1 MEFKDL
7 LSEYQEEPLTR
18 QVILSLLKNYK
29 RPYDKIS
36 ELIKARWL
44 IGLKNGLYV
53 PGPKSKL
60 LLPESL
66 LIANHLCGPSYVS
79 MESAL
84 SYWGFITERVFE
96 ITSVT
101 VKPTKTFKTEL
112 GRFSYKHTSLPYY
125 SFGIRTVDLSSRQAV
140 MIASPEKAICD
151 KIVMTSR
158 LNLRSIK
165 QVMEFL
171 TEDMRIDGD
180 LIAGLNLEMIETW
193 TSDAPKQ
200 NSLLMLIKTIRN
212 YDKGV
217 ASRI

>member
-7 LSEYQEEPLTR
+7 LYKYQEEPLTR
-18 QVILSLLKNYK
+18 QVILSLLKKYK
-29 RPYDKIS
+29 RPNDKIS
-36 ELIKARWL
+36 ELIKAGWL

-66 LIANHLCGPSYVS
+66 LIANHLWGPSYVS

-84 SYWGFITERVFE
+84 SYWGFIPERVFE
-96 ITSVT
+96 TTSVT
-101 VKPTKTFKTEL
+101 VKATKTFKTEL

-125 SFGIRTVDLSSRQAV
+125 SFGIKTVDITAKQAV

-165 QVMEFL
+165 QAMEFL
-171 TEDMRIDGD
+171 TEDMRIDED
-180 LIAGLNLEMIETW
+180 LIQGLNLDVIDTW
-193 TSDAPKQ
+193 VSDAPKQ
-200 NSLLMLIKTIRN
+200 NSLKILIKTIRN
-212 YDKGV
+212 L
-217 ASRI
+217 

>member
-1 MEFKDL
+1 MLCCDIMEFKDL
-7 LSEYQEEPLTR
+7 LYEYQEEPLTR
-18 QVILSLLKNYK
+18 QVILSLLKKYK
-29 RPYDKIS
+29 RPNDKIS
-36 ELIKARWL
+36 ELIKAGWL

-66 LIANHLCGPSYVS
+66 LVANHLWGPSYVS

-84 SYWGFITERVFE
+84 SYWGFIPERVFE
-96 ITSVT
+96 TTSVT
-101 VKPTKTFKTEL
+101 VKPSKIFKTEL
-112 GRFSYKHTSLPYY
+112 GRFSFKHASLPYY
-125 SFGIRTVDLSSRQAV
+125 SFGIRTVDVSSKQAV

-165 QVMEFL
+165 QVMKFL
-171 TEDMRIDGD
+171 IEDMRIDED
-180 LIAGLNLEMIETW
+180 LIGGLNLEMIETW
-193 TSDAPKQ
+193 SSDAPKQ

-212 YDKGV
+212 L
-217 ASRI
+217 

>member
-7 LSEYQEEPLTR
+7 LYEYQEEPLTR
-18 QVILSLLKNYK
+18 QVILSLLKKYK
-29 RPYDKIS
+29 RPNDKIS
-36 ELIKARWL
+36 ELIKAGWL

-66 LIANHLCGPSYVS
+66 LVANHLWGPSYVS

-84 SYWGFITERVFE
+84 SYWGFIPERVFE
-96 ITSVT
+96 TTSVT
-101 VKPTKTFKTEL
+101 VKPSKIFKTEL
-112 GRFSYKHTSLPYY
+112 GRFSFKHASLPYY
-125 SFGIRTVDLSSRQAV
+125 SFGIRTVDVSSKQAV

-165 QVMEFL
+165 QVMKFL
-171 TEDMRIDGD
+171 IEDMRIDED
-180 LIAGLNLEMIETW
+180 LIGGLNLEMIETW
-193 TSDAPKQ
+193 SSDAPKQ

-212 YDKGV
+212 L
-217 ASRI
+217 

>member
-7 LSEYQEEPLTR
+7 LSKYQEEPLTR

-29 RPYDKIS
+29 RPNDKIS

-66 LIANHLCGPSYVS
+66 LIANHLWGPSYVS

-84 SYWGFITERVFE
+84 SYWGFIPERVFE
-96 ITSVT
+96 TTSVT
-101 VKPTKTFKTEL
+101 VKPTKAFKTEL

-125 SFGIRTVDLSSRQAV
+125 SFGIRTVDISSRQAV

-165 QVMEFL
+165 QAMEFL
-171 TEDMRIDGD
+171 TEDMRIDED
-180 LIAGLNLEMIETW
+180 IIRGLNVEVIETW
-193 TSDAPKQ
+193 ISDAPKQ
-200 NSLLMLIKTIRN
+200 NSLLMLVKTIRN
-212 YDKGV
+212 L
-217 ASRI
+217 

>member
-29 RPYDKIS
+29 RPNDKIS

-66 LIANHLCGPSYVS
+66 LIANHLWGPSYVS

-84 SYWGFITERVFE
+84 SFWGLIPERVFE
-96 ITSVT
+96 TTSMT

-112 GRFSYKHTSLPYY
+112 GRFSYKRTSLPYY
-125 SFGIRTVDLSSRQAV
+125 SFGIRTVDVTPKQAV

-165 QVMEFL
+165 QAMGFL
-171 TEDMRIDGD
+171 TEDIRIDED
-180 LIAGLNLEMIETW
+180 IIRGLKVDVIETW
-193 TSDAPKQ
+193 ISDAPKQ

-212 YDKGV
+212 L
-217 ASRI
+217 